1 MLLSMCAA
9 TIIPAVISGML
20 SFRSA
25 RLMKELTLT
34 RSELSRISQTDQ
46 LTGLLNRRGFDDE
59 ATRALHS
66 AYQASMPAVVFMCD
80 IDHFK
85 SINDRYGHAAGDRVI
100 VQVADG
106 CRAKRSSDIVARI
119 GGEEFAMLLP
129 ETSLAEACAVAERL
143 RKTVAERSIMLDGVP
158 LQVTVS
164 VGVAEAH
171 PDFHGIPDL
180 LKRADQALYEAK
192 RTGRNRICVSGAGDA
207 GSATAA

>member
-1 MLLSMCAA
+1 MTTLYNRYQFLQSADGEWGRFKRYGRPLS
-9 TIIPAVISGML
+9 L
-20 SFRSA
+20 
-25 RLMKELTLT
+25 LTL
-34 RSELSRISQTDQ
+34 
-46 LTGLLNRRGFDDE
+46 
-59 ATRALHS
+59 
-66 AYQASMPAVVFMCD
+66 D
-80 IDHFK
+80 IDNVK

-100 VQVADG
+100 VQVADC

-119 GGEEFAMLLP
+119 GGEEFAMLMP

-171 PDFHGIPDL
+171 VDFHGIPDL

-192 RTGRNRICVSGAGDA
+192 RTGRNRICVAGAGDA